1 MITLP
6 PLSSEQSTFTGFQ
19 PHSQPHSDPYKLDT
33 AGKLGGQLIVI
44 AGPSGVGK
52 GTLLKS
58 LLKRHPEIQVSI
70 SATTRQPRSGE
81 LNGQHYY
88 FVSRAEFEA
97 LVAQGDLLEW
107 AEFAGNYYG
116 TPKAPIAKLVAQ
128 GQPVILEIELSGAR
142 QVRQSFPNA
151 KQIFVMPPS
160 VEALEARIRD
170 RGQDDEAAIAKRLQ
184 RARAELA
191 AADEFDLK
199 IVNDDFE
206 MAIADLEKA
215 IFSSLER

>member
-6 PLSSEQSTFTGFQ
+6 PPSEQSTFTGFQ
-19 PHSQPHSDPYKLDT
+19 PQSDTHKLDS
-33 AGKLGGQLIVI
+33 AGKLAGQLIVI
-44 AGPSGVGK
+44 SGPSGVGK
-52 GTLLKS
+52 GTLLNH

-70 SATTRQPRSGE
+70 SATTRQPRPGE

-88 FVSRAEFEA
+88 FVSRAEFET

-107 AEFAGNYYG
+107 AEFAGNCYG
-116 TPKAPIAKLVAQ
+116 TPKAPIVEMVAQ
-128 GQPVILEIELSGAR
+128 AQPVILEIELIGAR

-160 VEALEARIRD
+160 VDALEARIRD
-170 RGQDDEAAIAKRLQ
+170 RGQDNEVAIAKRLQ
-184 RARAELA
+184 RASSELA
-191 AADEFDLK
+191 AADEFDLT

-206 MAIADLEKA
+206 TAIADLEKA
-215 IFSSLER
+215 IFSSSERSER

>member
-6 PLSSEQSTFTGFQ
+6 PPSPERSTLSVFQ
-19 PHSQPHSDPYKLDT
+19 PQSDLC
-33 AGKLGGQLIVI
+33 KLGSAGYLAGQLIVI

-52 GTLLKS
+52 GTLLKC

-70 SATTRQPRSGE
+70 SATTRQPRPGE

-88 FVSRAEFEA
+88 FVSRAQFEA

-107 AEFAGNYYG
+107 AEFAGNCYG
-116 TPKAPIAKLVAQ
+116 TPKAPIVEMIAQ
-128 GQPVILEIELSGAR
+128 AQPVILEIELSGAR
-142 QVRQSFPNA
+142 QVRASFPTA

-160 VEALEARIRD
+160 IEALEARIRD
-170 RGQDDEAAIAKRLQ
+170 RGQDDEVAIAKRLQ

-191 AADEFDLK
+191 AADEFDLQ

-206 MAIADLEKA
+206 TAIADLEKA
-215 IFSSLER
+215 IFSSSERSER